1 MTKGRILVASNNGIY
16 LLKLSGDIRVTLCA
30 SIADYIDKIF
40 SDEKAQEVY
49 VDLMDAECIDSTTL
63 GLLAKLAIH
72 TQQHFGIRTRLLCVN
87 PDILRILDA
96 MDISGL
102 FDIPGMPER
111 PALTPRE
118 IVPAE
123 IDEELARKQV
133 LEAHQLLVKL
143 NPGLMTDFFD
153 LINSLES
160 RE

>member
-1 MTKGRILVASNNGIY
+1 MSEGRILVAANNGIY

-40 SDEKAQEVY
+40 SGEKPREVY
-49 VDLMDAECIDSTTL
+49 VDLLDAECIDSTTL

-87 PDILRILDA
+87 PDILRVFDA
-96 MDISGL
+96 MDIAGL
-102 FDIPGMPER
+102 FDIPGMPQK
-111 PALTPRE
+111 PALTPTE
-118 IVPAE
+118 IIPDE
-123 IDEELARKQV
+123 LDEELARKQV

-143 NPGLMTDFFD
+143 NPSLMTDFFD

-160 RE
+160 RD